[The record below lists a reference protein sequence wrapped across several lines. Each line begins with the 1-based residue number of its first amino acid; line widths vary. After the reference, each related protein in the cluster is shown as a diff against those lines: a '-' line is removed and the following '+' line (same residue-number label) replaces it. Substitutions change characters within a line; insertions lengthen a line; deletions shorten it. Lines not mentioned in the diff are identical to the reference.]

1 MLKTLDIVIDISQ
14 THLAG
19 ALPQVDLHGP
29 GGGGEEVAHSVR
41 GHGRGG
47 GGHLLVLGRGGVGA
61 SLAGSP
67 GALSIYHVILDP
79 FHFAAALAALAPA
92 AKGSLSLR
100 HGSPSPLVILD
111 AKTRAYAEY

>member
-1 MLKTLDIVIDISQ
+1 M
-14 THLAG
+14 G
-19 ALPQVDLHGP
+19 
-29 GGGGEEVAHSVR
+29 
-41 GHGRGG
+41 GRGG
-47 GGHLLVLGRGGVGA
+47 GGA
-61 SLAGSP
+61 SLGGSP

-79 FHFAAALAALAPA
+79 FHFAAALAALAPG

>member
-1 MLKTLDIVIDISQ
+1 MGINIHRLILHKYHTLCWR
-14 THLAG
+14 
-19 ALPQVDLHGP
+19 AL
-29 GGGGEEVAHSVR
+29 GGG
-41 GHGRGG
+41 
-47 GGHLLVLGRGGVGA
+47 GA

>member
-1 MLKTLDIVIDISQ
+1 MRAGSHSGLIRLIVLWPFFDHRFWSVWDSGFSSGQ
-14 THLAG
+14 KKN
-19 ALPQVDLHGP
+19 
-29 GGGGEEVAHSVR
+29 GG
-41 GHGRGG
+41 
-47 GGHLLVLGRGGVGA
+47 GA
-61 SLAGSP
+61 SLGGSP

-79 FHFAAALAALAPA
+79 FHFAAALAALAPG